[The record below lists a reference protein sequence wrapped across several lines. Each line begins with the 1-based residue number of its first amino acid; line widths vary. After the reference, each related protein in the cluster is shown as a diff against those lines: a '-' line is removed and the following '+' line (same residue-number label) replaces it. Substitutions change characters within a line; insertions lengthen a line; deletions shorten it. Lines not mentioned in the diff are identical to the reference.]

1 MGREHRYFV
10 YILASKPYGT
20 LYVGVTNDLLRR
32 VHEHREGLVEGFT
45 KRYGVK
51 TLVYFEEFGMIT
63 DAIHREKR
71 IKKWPRQ
78 YKINLIMAKNP
89 RWDDLYEA
97 IIANRFDW
105 PDGSPGSFDKL
116 RTGR

>member
-1 MGREHRYFV
+1 MRQERVYFV

-32 VHEHREGLVEGFT
+32 VYEHREGLIDGFS

-51 TLVYFEEFGMIT
+51 TLVYFESFT
-63 DAIHREKR
+63 TAADAIHREKR

-78 YKINLIMAKNP
+78 YKVNLTMASNP
-89 RWDDLYEA
+89 RWDDVYEA
-97 IIANRFDW
+97 IIV
-105 PDGSPGSFDKL
+105 PSPSA
-116 RTGR
+116 